1 LALGCAMLLICD
13 LVDTRPLESYS
24 FENNEIRAPTYI
36 NKADNHIYEIDIS
49 HNMWLK
55 LIH

>member
-1 LALGCAMLLICD
+1 MLLICD

-24 FENNEIRAPTYI
+24 FENNEIHAPTYI